1 MYAVIIAVLATVL
14 PGTHA
19 DAQEELTW
27 VTVEGIASIGQA
39 GREEARTR
47 ALDDAMRQAR
57 EQVIGSS
64 ISVESLAINMK
75 LSGGIASA
83 IPYLRITEKQILEE
97 GVTSAGEGK
106 NAATSLMYRVVVK
119 AGVAEERA
127 GADASFR
134 VEASLNKS
142 SFKNGEEM
150 QIHIK
155 PTRDCHVSVF
165 IIMEDGK
172 ALRLLPNRFKSD
184 ISLKAG
190 KAFSFPDAA
199 DKQKGITLVA
209 HADDHTVKESLYV
222 LALNQPFS
230 YDVRF
235 QEGIYGI
242 YDGNTAFLNDLV
254 SEIVGIPLGDRAEKL
269 VQYQIMTEAK
279 GGAR

>member
-1 MYAVIIAVLATVL
+1 
-14 PGTHA
+14 
-19 DAQEELTW
+19 
-27 VTVEGIASIGQA
+27 
-39 GREEARTR
+39 
-47 ALDDAMRQAR
+47 MR
-57 EQVIGSS
+57 
-64 ISVESLAINMK
+64 
-75 LSGGIASA
+75 
-83 IPYLRITEKQILEE
+83 
-97 GVTSAGEGK
+97 
-106 NAATSLMYRVVVK
+106 YRVLVK
-119 AGVAEERA
+119 AGVAEERR

-155 PTRDCHVSVF
+155 PTKDCHVSVF

-172 ALRLLPNRFKSD
+172 ALRLLPNRFKAD

-209 HADDHTVKESLYV
+209 HTENHTVKESLYV

-230 YDVRF
+230 YDDVRF

-254 SEIVGIPLGDRAEKL
+254 NEIVGIPLGDRAEKL
-269 VQYQIMTEAK
+269 VQYQIMLADK